1 MIFCFVILLPCSL
14 VLVYIYHHVVMS
26 LDGPPSLAGVT
37 SLRPLSFF
45 ISAFFWCTLSLSL
58 EFTTLTDGWTHALT
72 ECLGMNDTYHL
83 RYLVSVE

>member
-1 MIFCFVILLPCSL
+1 MLLCPSMVPRLLLESRLFVLFLSL
-14 VLVYIYHHVVMS
+14 YPRS
-26 LDGPPSLAGVT
+26 FGV
-37 SLRPLSFF
+37 
-45 ISAFFWCTLSLSL
+45 LSLSL